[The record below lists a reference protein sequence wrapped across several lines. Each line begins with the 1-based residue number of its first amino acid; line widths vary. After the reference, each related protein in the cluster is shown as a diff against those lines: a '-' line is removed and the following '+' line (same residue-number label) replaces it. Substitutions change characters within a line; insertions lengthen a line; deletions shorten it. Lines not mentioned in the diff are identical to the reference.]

1 MKTLFKTF
9 AYAAIAALALSSCAK
24 EKLQP
29 ADELT
34 GKLVTVHFG
43 TENTDPSTKA
53 TLTPDAGETAFQAA
67 WENKDQISI
76 EYISPDAH
84 TDIIVGTWDA
94 TNKKFSA
101 SLPNETGSW
110 EYSAAYPVPS
120 ASDNS
125 VDFGANRTQK
135 GNVYNSK
142 YDIMIGAADTKN
154 SAAGKDDNGNDI
166 VFPMTRQTAIAYFHF
181 TSDIDES
188 LVSATLK
195 VKDGAIANSAA
206 SISKLFK
213 FVAEQANDLTEI
225 NLTFEEGT
233 APSAKDFQLW
243 FNVLPTSYSSMTL
256 TVETAT
262 KTFTISKKSEG
273 LYEAGKLYKVIKKNG
288 IAWTDKGGSSTP
300 VTNVS
305 VVNVNNVNAVKE
317 MGNGSYGD
325 YKDKVQTITVDGLEY
340 SMTNICANSK
350 DGTSGYMMAAKQF
363 IQMKKSTSYILNTK
377 SGVTKIKAWVLPKT
391 TDAIS
396 VYQGSTSDNIS
407 TLINKPNKTTETV
420 KLISYSDSEVDTQ
433 LDIYE
438 YTITD
443 GFFKLSPSSALW
455 LYKLEVTYSNSGS
468 SEPAPDTYTVSC
480 ATVTGGTLSATPASA
495 KAGTEISLT
504 ATPDAEYTFNK
515 DWTVTNAETSETI
528 YVKDGKF
535 TMPAAN
541 VNVSAS
547 FTQKTYTITANA
559 AENGTYTVKVGDTE
573 VTSAVKGDKVVLEAT
588 PDEGYL
594 CDRWTVVDAE
604 GKNVSVSNNS
614 FYMPSSNVTIST
626 SFSLKPEDITF
637 NKVTSSLTDYSGE
650 YLMLHSND
658 YVVSGVTNK
667 KLATVALEPN
677 VGDQIMESDIPA
689 SAAVLTIEASTTTG
703 YYTIKFSD
711 GKYLGWSS
719 STDFST
725 YTEANT
731 DNYLWSI
738 SITNSSATI
747 SNKKDETRI
756 IKWYA
761 SKNEFRP
768 YTTKSYDL
776 PVLYKKN

>member
-1 MKTLFKTF
+1 MKTLSKTF
-9 AYAAIAALALSSCAK
+9 AYAAIAALALSSCDK

-53 TLTPDAGETAFQAA
+53 TLTPDDGETVFQAA
-67 WENKDQISI
+67 WENKDQIL
-76 EYISPDAH
+76 ISYSYNYENPS
-84 TDIIVGTWDA
+84 TTTGIWKG
-94 TNKKFSA
+94 NSFEA
-101 SLPNETGSW
+101 SLPAGNGLW
-110 EYSAAYPVPS
+110 IYDAAYPVP
-120 ASDNS
+120 AEDNS
-125 VDFGANRTQK
+125 VDFGSNRTQK
-135 GNVYNSK
+135 GNAYNSK
-142 YDIMIGAADTKN
+142 YDIMIG
-154 SAAGKDDNGNDI
+154 SAVAEGAVAGKDPQGNDI
-166 VFPMTRQTAIAYFHF
+166 IFEMDRQTAIAYFHF
-181 TSDIDES
+181 TSELDES

-243 FNVLPTSYSSMTL
+243 FNVLPTSYSLMTL

-262 KTFTISKKSEG
+262 KTFTISKNSKG

-377 SGVTKIKAWVLPKT
+377 YGVTKIKAWVLPKT

-515 DWTVTNAETSETI
+515 DWTVTNAETSEPI
-528 YVKDGKF
+528 SVKDGKF

-559 AENGTYTVKVGDTE
+559 AENGTYTVKVGDKE
-573 VTSAVKGDKVVLEAT
+573 VTSAAKGEKVVLDAT
-588 PDEGYL
+588 PAEGYL
-594 CDRWTVVDAE
+594 CDGWTVVDAE

-711 GKYLGWSS
+711 GNYLGWSS

-725 YTEANT
+725 YTAANT

-747 SNKKDETRI
+747 SNKKDKTRI

-768 YTTKSYDL
+768 YTTQSYDL

>member
-135 GNVYNSK
+135 GNAYNSK
-142 YDIMIGAADTKN
+142 YDIMIGAADATDAK
-154 SAAGKDDNGNDI
+154 AGKDNEGKDI
-166 VFPMTRQTAIAYFHF
+166 VFKMDRQTAIAYFHF
-181 TSDIDES
+181 TSKLDES
-188 LVSATLK
+188 LVSATL
-195 VKDGAIANSAA
+195 VTDGAIANSAA
-206 SISKLFK
+206 SISDFR
-213 FVAEQANDLTEI
+213 FVAPSENDETEI
-225 NLTFEEGT
+225 KLTFEDGT

-262 KTFTISKKSEG
+262 KTFTISKSKGGE
-273 LYEAGKLYKVIKKNG
+273 YNVGKLYKVKKDG
-288 IAWTDKGGSSTP
+288 ISWTDKGGSPTP

-317 MGNGSYGD
+317 MGTGSYGD
-325 YKDKVQTITVDGLEY
+325 YKDNVQTITVDGLEY

-350 DGTSGYMMAAKQF
+350 NGAVGYLMAAKQF
-363 IQMKKSTSYILNTK
+363 IQMKKTTSYILNTK
-377 SGVTKIKAWVLPKT
+377 SGVTNIKAWVLPVT

-396 VYQGSTSDNIS
+396 VYQGSASNNIS
-407 TLINKPNKTTETV
+407 TLINYSAKTTETV
-420 KLISYSDSEVDTQ
+420 ELTSN
-433 LDIYE
+433 LDKKVNTELDVYE

-443 GFFKLSPSSALW
+443 GFFKLAPSRILW

-468 SEPAPDTYTVSC
+468 SEPAPCETPVITLEGAV
-480 ATVTGGTLSATPASA
+480 ATVTCATEGATIRYTLDESDPTETSKEYLSPVTLKDGQTIKAKAFLSGHNSSDVASRTYTTSLAPASYEWDLTSTSDDWTSNGCVAYFSQPYGIKKVNAYIINKSIADFTKATPSNISVSVKSLRNGATTS
-495 KAGTEISLT
+495 KLTVYLVNSKGDVVGESKEI
-504 ATPDAEYTFNK
+504 TPDNASVASKTTYKEVVFDSSLSGATGIMVKCTTF
-515 DWTVTNAETSETI
+515 
-528 YVKDGKF
+528 
-535 TMPAAN
+535 
-541 VNVSAS
+541 
-547 FTQKTYTITANA
+547 
-559 AENGTYTVKVGDTE
+559 
-573 VTSAVKGDKVVLEAT
+573 
-588 PDEGYL
+588 
-594 CDRWTVVDAE
+594 
-604 GKNVSVSNNS
+604 GKNVLINGVK
-614 FYMPSSNVTIST
+614 YTVT
-626 SFSLKPEDITF
+626 
-637 NKVTSSLTDYSGE
+637 Y
-650 YLMLHSND
+650 
-658 YVVSGVTNK
+658 
-667 KLATVALEPN
+667 
-677 VGDQIMESDIPA
+677 
-689 SAAVLTIEASTTTG
+689 
-703 YYTIKFSD
+703 
-711 GKYLGWSS
+711 
-719 STDFST
+719 
-725 YTEANT
+725 
-731 DNYLWSI
+731 
-738 SITNSSATI
+738 
-747 SNKKDETRI
+747 
-756 IKWYA
+756 
-761 SKNEFRP
+761 
-768 YTTKSYDL
+768 
-776 PVLYKKN
+776 

>member
-262 KTFTISKKSEG
+262 KTFTISKNSEG
-273 LYEAGKLYKVIKKNG
+273 KYEAGKLYKVKKGGISWTNKPTKIFFYESFDKTIGKGGNDDAWSGSIASNTVVYDNREWNVFNAGGACKCLKLGTGDKKGSATTPSLGINTSKATLWFKAGAWAGDTAKQLAITIDGNG
-288 IAWTDKGGSSTP
+288 VVSPSQITLADGAWTEYFCTITGADADTKVKISATTSNKNRFFLDEVYVYSGPKPVVKANQIISFSKTSYSIFINDDFTEPTLSGAQTSVTYESDNEKVVTVESTTGAITIVGAGTAKITATAEETEEYRSATASYTITVKDNSSSSPLILSNFSFEQAETVTITTNDNNISITAYKGNASTNPYNASGTIRLYQGGSSKYGGYITI
-300 VTNVS
+300 S
-305 VVNVNNVNAVKE
+305 AH
-317 MGNGSYGD
+317 NG
-325 YKDKVQTITVDGLEY
+325 V
-340 SMTNICANSK
+340 
-350 DGTSGYMMAAKQF
+350 
-363 IQMKKSTSYILNTK
+363 
-377 SGVTKIKAWVLPKT
+377 KIKSAVIESSSSYDST
-391 TDAIS
+391 TVAS
-396 VYQGSTSDNIS
+396 KV
-407 TLINKPNKTTETV
+407 
-420 KLISYSDSEVDTQ
+420 DSNAESEH
-433 LDIYE
+433 I
-438 YTITD
+438 
-443 GFFKLSPSSALW
+443 KLSKSS
-455 LYKLEVTYSNSGS
+455 S
-468 SEPAPDTYTVSC
+468 YTVP
-480 ATVTGGTLSATPASA
+480 GIG
-495 KAGTEISLT
+495 EIG
-504 ATPDAEYTFNK
+504 AE
-515 DWTVTNAETSETI
+515 
-528 YVKDGKF
+528 
-535 TMPAAN
+535 
-541 VNVSAS
+541 
-547 FTQKTYTITANA
+547 
-559 AENGTYTVKVGDTE
+559 
-573 VTSAVKGDKVVLEAT
+573 
-588 PDEGYL
+588 
-594 CDRWTVVDAE
+594 
-604 GKNVSVSNNS
+604 
-614 FYMPSSNVTIST
+614 
-626 SFSLKPEDITF
+626 
-637 NKVTSSLTDYSGE
+637 
-650 YLMLHSND
+650 
-658 YVVSGVTNK
+658 
-667 KLATVALEPN
+667 
-677 VGDQIMESDIPA
+677 
-689 SAAVLTIEASTTTG
+689 
-703 YYTIKFSD
+703 
-711 GKYLGWSS
+711 
-719 STDFST
+719 
-725 YTEANT
+725 
-731 DNYLWSI
+731 SI
-738 SITNSSATI
+738 SIYCYGTTN
-747 SNKKDETRI
+747 KTRLVYCNI
-756 IKWYA
+756 D
-761 SKNEFRP
+761 N
-768 YTTKSYDL
+768 
-776 PVLYKKN
+776 